1 VIKSRE
7 ELLYSNIHLSGSGLH
22 KVVNMRLKP
31 LPTKKQQVMLVA
43 VFIEEVRKTPEVD
56 TLSPETY
63 NVGKEAQQ
71 RIVDLEN
78 ELQFTRE
85 NLQATVEEL
94 ETSNEELQATN
105 EELLASNEELQSTNE
120 ELQSVNE
127 ELYTVNAEYQGKITE
142 LTEVNNDLDNLLCNT
157 GVATLFL
164 DENMD
169 VRRFT
174 PEISQLFRILD
185 QDIGRP
191 LNHLSHKLTG
201 IDVVSLAE
209 QVRRSEKGVVRERVL
224 SSAGDEFLMRV
235 FPYQIAPDTYS
246 GVVFTFINTS
256 SLRQARRELV
266 ERELRMETLL
276 RVTDAYILIN
286 EEGNIQ
292 EVNEALLE
300 LVGYNEEDLLGQN
313 ISILMPKEVAV
324 GHDDF
329 IRRYLIEGDSDIVGR
344 SREVSVRLSNGE
356 LRKQILSV
364 AEMIIGKR
372 HWFIGLLKSP
382 G

>member
-1 VIKSRE
+1 
-7 ELLYSNIHLSGSGLH
+7 
-22 KVVNMRLKP
+22 
-31 LPTKKQQVMLVA
+31 
-43 VFIEEVRKTPEVD
+43 
-56 TLSPETY
+56 
-63 NVGKEAQQ
+63 
-71 RIVDLEN
+71 
-78 ELQFTRE
+78 
-85 NLQATVEEL
+85 
-94 ETSNEELQATN
+94 
-105 EELLASNEELQSTNE
+105 
-120 ELQSVNE
+120 
-127 ELYTVNAEYQGKITE
+127 
-142 LTEVNNDLDNLLCNT
+142 
-157 GVATLFL
+157 
-164 DENMD
+164 
-169 VRRFT
+169 
-174 PEISQLFRILD
+174 
-185 QDIGRP
+185 
-191 LNHLSHKLTG
+191 
-201 IDVVSLAE
+201 
-209 QVRRSEKGVVRERVL
+209 
-224 SSAGDEFLMRV
+224 MRV